1 MGTQTYAH
9 ETISDD
15 KGRELVV
22 KVENLQKYFGRNHV
36 LKGIDLE
43 VYKGEVL
50 VLIGPSGSGKST
62 FLRCLNF
69 LEDPTS
75 GEIRVGDVHVT
86 CGSHGGKFKKDVH
99 EIRMKC
105 GMVFQEFNL
114 FPHKD
119 ATENVTEGPIL
130 VKGVKKDEA
139 IRHAHELLTKV
150 GLAERMDF
158 FPSQL
163 SGGQKQ
169 RVAIARAMAMDPV
182 LMLFDEPTSAL
193 DPELIGE
200 VLKVMKDLAAG
211 GMTMI
216 VVSHEMGFS
225 RDVADRVVYMDD
237 GYFIEQGPP
246 SEVFF
251 HPKDDRTKRFLR
263 HILPE
268 KEPEHAKELGILE
281 VDQELPEPDAV
292 PQEPTGADMQD
303 LQAPRSAR
311 TTWPTQ
317 PSPRSLSRTAPW
329 ARRPCLR
336 ATRTSEARP
345 GLTAEGRRG
354 ACAPPP
360 FSRLGAGDDRR
371 SVPVASGQR
380 RGGPMTEVDA
390 RIDPIR
396 PRLRWDVLGATDLE
410 RLEAAI
416 YQTLAEVGV
425 RFPLARALDVL
436 ERAGCLCGP
445 RGTGRAPAGGGRA
458 GGAEVGAEGAAAR
471 RPRPP
476 LRHRPGRLGLS
487 PQQRRLRRP
496 RHRPRGPASCARAP
510 RPTSPTPRASST
522 PFPR

>member
-1 MGTQTYAH
+1 M
-9 ETISDD
+9 
-15 KGRELVV
+15 
-22 KVENLQKYFGRNHV
+22 

-43 VYKGEVL
+43 VFKGEVV

-69 LEDPTS
+69 LEDPTT

-86 CGSHGGKFKKDVH
+86 CGSHGGTFKKDVH

-119 ATENVTEGPIL
+119 ATENVIEGPIL
-130 VKGVKKDEA
+130 VKGEKKDDA
-139 IRHAHELLTKV
+139 IRKAHELLTKV

-200 VLKVMKDLAAG
+200 VLKVMKDLASEG

-268 KEPEHAKELGILE
+268 KEPEHAKELGIVE
-281 VDQELPEPDAV
+281 VDQELPEPNAG
-292 PQEPTGADMQD
+292 P
-303 LQAPRSAR
+303 LQH
-311 TTWPTQ
+311 
-317 PSPRSLSRTAPW
+317 
-329 ARRPCLR
+329 
-336 ATRTSEARP
+336 
-345 GLTAEGRRG
+345 
-354 ACAPPP
+354 
-360 FSRLGAGDDRR
+360 
-371 SVPVASGQR
+371 
-380 RGGPMTEVDA
+380 
-390 RIDPIR
+390 
-396 PRLRWDVLGATDLE
+396 
-410 RLEAAI
+410 AA
-416 YQTLAEVGV
+416 
-425 RFPLARALDVL
+425 
-436 ERAGCLCGP
+436 
-445 RGTGRAPAGGGRA
+445 
-458 GGAEVGAEGAAAR
+458 GAALNEDNLDDTAI
-471 RPRPP
+471 PEIPLSHGPSGETPLPP
-476 LRHRPGRLGLS
+476 GDEKL
-487 PQQRRLRRP
+487 
-496 RHRPRGPASCARAP
+496 
-510 RPTSPTPRASST
+510 
-522 PFPR
+522 

>member
-1 MGTQTYAH
+1 MATPEAH
-9 ETISDD
+9 IGADRHTVGKEV
-15 KGRELVV
+15 VV
-22 KVENLQKYFGRNHV
+22 KVEHLQKYFGKNHV
-36 LKGIDLE
+36 LKGVDLE
-43 VYKGEVL
+43 VHKGEVV

-69 LEDPTS
+69 LEDPTT
-75 GEIRVGDVHVT
+75 GEISVGGVHVT
-86 CGSHGGKFKKDVH
+86 CGSHGGRFKKDVH

-130 VKGVKKDEA
+130 VKGLKKDEA
-139 IRHAHELLTKV
+139 ERKAHELLTKV

-200 VLKVMKDLAAG
+200 VLKVMKDLASQ

-237 GYFIEQGPP
+237 GYFIEEGPP

-268 KEPEHAKELGILE
+268 KEPEHARELGIIPE
-281 VDQELPEPDAV
+281 GEATEGAQESATGDAFRETSMNDTALPQIP
-292 PQEPTGADMQD
+292 
-303 LQAPRSAR
+303 
-311 TTWPTQ
+311 
-317 PSPRSLSRTAPW
+317 LS
-329 ARRPCLR
+329 
-336 ATRTSEARP
+336 
-345 GLTAEGRRG
+345 
-354 ACAPPP
+354 
-360 FSRLGAGDDRR
+360 D
-371 SVPVASGQR
+371 
-380 RGGPMTEVDA
+380 GPMGEV
-390 RIDPIR
+390 
-396 PRLRWDVLGATDLE
+396 
-410 RLEAAI
+410 
-416 YQTLAEVGV
+416 
-425 RFPLARALDVL
+425 PL
-436 ERAGCLCGP
+436 
-445 RGTGRAPAGGGRA
+445 
-458 GGAEVGAEGAAAR
+458 
-471 RPRPP
+471 PP
-476 LRHRPGRLGLS
+476 GDEEL
-487 PQQRRLRRP
+487 
-496 RHRPRGPASCARAP
+496 
-510 RPTSPTPRASST
+510 
-522 PFPR
+522 